1 MAYTTTPAQVT
12 TSLFDM
18 LDRNHDGKIT
28 RSEFAAAVGGT
39 VAPVTAVRTA
49 QAPVHIQTVQSVTQ
63 LSQSPSVPTVLSAPT
78 LAQPMTT
85 APQVVQISPSSSSIE
100 VVPSKPHLVHMQV
113 RQARASSPPS
123 PHVSIVSPPVPVRL
137 RSVEI
142 TMEGQIQQLQNMLA
156 EETAARQRLEMAV
169 KQMLVRLDKLDPPET
184 ALRAAVRKVEAR
196 GNISVDHTT
205 GHVSLVRP
213 IDFIPKNTKNEPIA
227 EFKHPGQADE
237 ICRDVAEVA
246 RLFECPMMI
255 EGHTKGGES
264 TFWMTLAQDR
274 ARAVRDKILAYG
286 GDPDKISSQGLPG
299 RLGKNE
305 VRTEIYMDISNI
317 ADEQNA
323 AASRLHMSHMRALP
337 STSNLVD
344 GATNSIP
351 QASNS
356 GGSPASGRPA
366 TMPRRVLPSQSH

>member
-1 MAYTTTPAQVT
+1 MAYAAAPAQVT
-12 TSLFDM
+12 SSLFDM

-28 RSEFAAAVGGT
+28 RSEFAAAVGAP
-39 VAPVTAVRTA
+39 VAPVTAVRTT
-49 QAPVHIQTVQSVTQ
+49 QAPVQVQTVQSVTQ
-63 LSQSPSVPTVLSAPT
+63 LSQSPSVLSTAAVTP
-78 LAQPMTT
+78 AA

-100 VVPSKPHLVHMQV
+100 VVPSKPHVVHMQV

-142 TMEGQIQQLQNMLA
+142 SMEGQIQQLQTMLA
-156 EETAARQRLEMAV
+156 EETAARQRLEMVV

-196 GNISVDHTT
+196 GNISVNHQT
-205 GHVSLVRP
+205 GHVTLVRA

-227 EFKHPGQADE
+227 EFKHPNQADE
-237 ICRDVAEVA
+237 ICRDVAEIA
-246 RLFECPMMI
+246 QLFECPMMI

-337 STSNLVD
+337 STSNLVS
-344 GATNSIP
+344 ATG
-351 QASNS
+351 S
-356 GGSPASGRPA
+356 GPVSGRPSS
-366 TMPRRVLPSQSH
+366 MPRRVLPSQSH